1 MNMSAIVLGVVLV
14 VVGYLLY
21 LYWKSRNLPL
31 VSGTTLNIPNP
42 DITVAASL
50 KPESSRYTYSVWINA
65 NTWDNTTA
73 KPIFSRMASAS
84 PNFATDVPQ
93 ISLYLDK
100 LTPTLFV
107 TIAPATA
114 PAPTAPAIP
123 PIAITDAFPLQKWTH
138 VMVSVDNNYVD
149 MYLDGKLVKSV
160 KLSYIPMAPASTT
173 TPILVGKTAGA
184 PVKSDIFLAKFQ
196 LWSTPFSP
204 QEAWNEYMKGNNSS
218 MFGGLMAYSA
228 TFSLSKDNTVTNTV
242 TLF

>member
-14 VVGYLLY
+14 VVGYVLY
-21 LYWKSRNLPL
+21 LYWKSRNAPL
-31 VSGTTLNIPNP
+31 TNGTTLNIVNP

-50 KPESSRYTYSVWINA
+50 KPESSRYTYSVWVNA

-107 TIAPATA
+107 TIAPSTVQ
-114 PAPTAPAIP
+114 PPPVS

-160 KLSYIPMAPASTT
+160 KLSYIPVAPARTT
-173 TPILVGKTAGA
+173 TPIRVGKGA
-184 PVKSDIFLAKFQ
+184 NGVSVPSDIFLAKFQ

-204 QEAWNEYMKGNNSS
+204 QEAWNEYMKGNSSS
-218 MFGGLMAYSA
+218 MFGGLLAYSA

>member
-14 VVGYLLY
+14 VFGYGLY
-21 LYWKSRNLPL
+21 LYWKSRNAPL
-31 VSGTTLNIPNP
+31 TNGTTLNIVNP

-73 KPIFSRMASAS
+73 KPIFTRMASAS
-84 PNFATDVPQ
+84 PAANALPQ
-93 ISLYLDK
+93 ISLYLHDT
-100 LTPTLFV
+100 TPTLFA
-107 TIAPATA
+107 TIGSSAASPV
-114 PAPTAPAIP
+114 PP
-123 PIAITDAFPLQKWTH
+123 PIVITDAFPLQKWTH
-138 VMVSVDNNYVD
+138 VMVSVDNSYVD

-173 TPILVGKTAGA
+173 TPIRVGKGA
-184 PVKSDIFLAKFQ
+184 NGTPVSSDIFLAKLQ
-196 LWSTPFSP
+196 LWSMPFSP
-204 QEAWNEYMKGNNSS
+204 QEAWNEYMKGNSSS
-218 MFGGLMAYSA
+218 MFGGLLAYSA